1 MVRWSGLEETSRN
14 RRIRM
19 DKAVRYNRL
28 MTRIWDGAELR
39 KMGSMVITCHLNGR
53 QDGLDFV

>member
-1 MVRWSGLEETSRN
+1 
-14 RRIRM
+14 M